1 MFAYVSM
8 RGRGYKVKG
17 VNGLK
22 PKIKSYILEFE
33 ELM

>member
-1 MFAYVSM
+1 MNEGERV
-8 RGRGYKVKG
+8 KVKG

-22 PKIKSYILEFE
+22 PNIKSYILEFE